1 MCINTMPDVQNG
13 PPTPKSSLQGAR
25 SRSLP
30 TGYSGD
36 VESNHTG

>member
-1 MCINTMPDVQNG
+1 MPDVQDG
-13 PPTPKSSLQGAR
+13 PPTPKSSLQGTK

-36 VESNHTG
+36 VESNQMG